1 MKDFKNPI
9 NPTDNQSLGVAIQK
23 LIEDNTKRINTSFL
37 AKIESINGGGLVDVV
52 DIINQREGITNPV
65 IPNAIYG
72 VPSSGL
78 FQISHNAKV
87 GDIGLAIVLKNDINI
102 YKSNK
107 KGGEPATKRFFDVN
121 DCIFIPLSLLNY
133 PPDDNYSIKS
143 SDSKVSFELTKDSIN
158 LQAESKVDVNS
169 KKTIQLKSQGAGLSF
184 DNKLSI
190 NNAGVELKDVIDGI
204 IQILQDIPKIT
215 GQVVVPPTIATNLAQ
230 LEPKIKTFF
239 G

>member
-1 MKDFKNPI
+1 MNNFKNPI

-23 LIEDNTKRINTSFL
+23 LIEDNLKRINTSFL

-52 DIINQREGITNPV
+52 DIINQREDIPNPV

-87 GDIGLAIVLKNDINI
+87 GDIGLAIVLKSDINI
-102 YKSNK
+102 YKTNK
-107 KGGEPATKRFFDVN
+107 KGGNPVTKRIFDVN

-133 PPDDNYSIKS
+133 PSNDNYSIKT
-143 SDSKVSFELTKDSIN
+143 SDDKVSLELTKDSIN
-158 LQAESKVDVNS
+158 LQAEDKIDINS
-169 KKTIQLKSQGAGLSF
+169 KKTIQLKSQGAGLNF
-184 DNKLSI
+184 DSKLSI

-204 IQILQDIPKIT
+204 ISILQDIPKIT
-215 GQVVVPPTIATNLAQ
+215 GQVVVPTSIATKLIK
-230 LEPKIKTFF
+230 LEPKITSFF